1 MKTVD
6 LVQGTEAWKQHRA
19 AHFNASDAPA
29 MLGVSKYKTRAQL
42 LKEMATG
49 IIDEVD
55 AHTQKIFDDG
65 HLFEAFSRP
74 LAEKI
79 IGDDL
84 SPVVGVREKLSASFD
99 GITFDELT
107 LFEHKTLNNSLRSVM
122 CATDLDAQYRV
133 QMEQQL
139 YVSGAENCLFMATK
153 WDKSEEPTKHFIKR
167 EDGTVIYYKLTEPAM
182 HVLYESDAKLRAQI
196 IAGWDQFAIDLAN
209 YQHVE
214 DAPEVI
220 AAPVMDLPALSIQV
234 NGSIS
239 LISNLQKFGARL
251 NEFVAKIDKEPSDDQ
266 GFADAESAIKTLQNA
281 QDALEAAEANALAQ
295 TSDIDDMRK
304 TVKLYAD
311 TARTTRL
318 MLEKMVKARKESI
331 RVEIVSKV
339 NSDYFAHISALESE
353 IKPIRLNAP
362 NVDAATAIKGKKTI
376 ASLREAAGTALRNG
390 KMEADA
396 LAADI
401 RAKLSWCKES
411 SSGYGFLFA
420 DLQTII
426 TSNGMEA
433 FQAIVQR
440 RIDDHK
446 AAEAA
451 KLEAQRI
458 EMQEAADKKAKAEAD
473 AIIAAER
480 AKNEAEAKAAADAQA
495 EVERQRVAAEVKAQ
509 MEAQAAQRAADQA
522 AAQAER
528 DAEAHA
534 IEERRKA
541 AQLAESAALQ
551 GKTLGKVVQ
560 FQSSRQSDKEII
572 TAWAKASGI
581 SFGETCDLIL
591 EIAEGLRS
599 AA

>member
-6 LVQGTEAWKQHRA
+6 LVQGSEAWKQHRA

-29 MLGVSKYKTRAQL
+29 MLGVSKYKARAQL
-42 LKEMATG
+42 LKEMTTG
-49 IIDEVD
+49 IYEEID
-55 AHTQKIFDDG
+55 AATQRRFDDG
-65 HLFEAFSRP
+65 HRFEALARP

-84 SPVVGVREKLSASFD
+84 SPVVGVYEKLSASFD
-99 GITFDELT
+99 GITFDESIC
-107 LFEHKTLNNSLRSVM
+107 FEHKTLNDSLRSVT
-122 CATDLDAQYRV
+122 CAADLDEQYRV

-139 YVSGAENCLFMATK
+139 YVSGADRCLFMATK
-153 WDKSEEPTKHFIKR
+153 WNGNE
-167 EDGTVIYYKLTEPAM
+167 LAEPAM
-182 HVLYESDAKLRAQI
+182 HVWYESDAKLRAQI
-196 IAGWDQFAIDLAN
+196 IAGWEQFAIDLAN

-214 DAPEVI
+214 AAPEVI
-220 AAPVMDLPALSIQV
+220 AAPVQDLPALSIQV

-251 NEFVAKIDKEPSDDQ
+251 NEFVAQIDKEPADDQ
-266 GFADAESAIKTLQNA
+266 GFADAEAAIKTLQNA

-311 TARTTRL
+311 IARTTRL
-318 MLEKMVKARKESI
+318 TLEKMVKARKESI
-331 RVEIVSKV
+331 RIEIV
-339 NSDYFAHISALESE
+339 NSAKMDFGAHIVALERE
-353 IKPIRLNAP
+353 ITPVMLQINNPDFAG
-362 NVDAATAIKGKKTI
+362 AIKGKKTI

-411 SSGYGFLFA
+411 SAGFGFLFA
-420 DLQTII
+420 DLQAII
-426 TSNGMEA
+426 TSNGLEA
-433 FQAIVQR
+433 FQAIVTR

-458 EMQEAADKKAKAEAD
+458 AMQAEADRKAKAEAD
-473 AIIAAER
+473 ALIAAER
-480 AKNEAEAKAAADAQA
+480 AKIEEEARIRQEHAFAEEKRIKEETEMKCSRFAAD
-495 EVERQRVAAEVKAQ
+495 EAARIASE
-509 MEAQAAQRAADQA
+509 QAAT
-522 AAQAER
+522 R
-528 DAEAHA
+528 DAEAVA

-541 AQLAESAALQ
+541 VQCAEQERPSATVTPISHAL
-551 GKTLGKVVQ
+551 
-560 FQSSRQSDKEII
+560 RRPDR
-572 TAWAKASGI
+572 
-581 SFGETCDLIL
+581 L
-591 EIAEGLRS
+591 ELVNAIAEHFNVSGEVAVIWLIAEFDES
-599 AA
+599 ESEAA